1 MDRKIKPYRRLQI
14 KTPGPKFQCC
24 TKLYLAS
31 LRSGRM
37 GSVSGSL
44 ELQETS
50 SEMCANSHSSMAWSC
65 LLLLPFA
72 FFYLFAHLLLL
83 LLLFLCLLL
92 ASVSPLAA
100 WSFFSDALPRPQAGV
115 GGLSVKEPF
124 KPCWVTP
131 CQKLPPRERKKEKER
146 RPQPPFGPSAASRC
160 HPWFTTTNLSYR
172 FPIFETSV
180 TALCGTTGIEI
191 LYYFKKYIYIYIY
204 YRQTR

>member
-50 SEMCANSHSSMAWSC
+50 SEMCATPILPWPGLASCSCRLLSSIFLLTFFCFCFSFCACC
-65 LLLLPFA
+65 LLLF
-72 FFYLFAHLLLL
+72 LLLL
-83 LLLFLCLLL
+83 LG
-92 ASVSPLAA
+92 VSSLMRSPGRKLG
-100 WSFFSDALPRPQAGV
+100 SAGYRLKSHSSHV
-115 GGLSVKEPF
+115 GWLRVKN
-124 KPCWVTP
+124 CR
-131 CQKLPPRERKKEKER
+131 LEKER
-146 RPQPPFGPSAASRC
+146 KRKRGDLNHLSVHQRLRAAIPDSQQPTSPIGFLFLKLPSPRC
-160 HPWFTTTNLSYR
+160 AVLLVLR
-172 FPIFETSV
+172 
-180 TALCGTTGIEI
+180 
-191 LYYFKKYIYIYIY
+191 YYIIKKYIYIY